1 MYQSL
6 TPLTNIQSLRDPYS
20 FFVTVVSQAS
30 RPDGNL
36 PGYNLGCPDKSAELI
51 IQKNDEKIVCNL
63 NISD

>member
-6 TPLTNIQSLRDPYS
+6 TPLTNIQSFRDPFS
-20 FFVTVVSQAS
+20 FFLAVVSQAS

-36 PGYNLGCPDKSAELI
+36 LVYNLGCPDKSAELI
-51 IQKNDEKIVCNL
+51 IQKNGNKIVCNL